1 MRKERFDET
10 LETESERTYAFCEID
25 SELSS
30 VLLESEHFYL
40 TQDKFPVTPAHLL
53 IIPKR
58 HITSPSDLSETEWH
72 DLRVVLEEACLLL
85 KKGDIQ
91 ITGFNVGIN
100 IGSDAGQTIPHLH
113 VHVIP
118 RRPKDIP
125 ESKCGV
131 RMVNPAKADYR
142 ATD

>member
-1 MRKERFDET
+1 MKQEKVDER
-10 LETESERTYAFCEID
+10 LETGSTQSCAFCEID
-25 SELSS
+25 ADKSS
-30 VLLESEHFYL
+30 VLYKSEHFYL
-40 TQDKFPVTPAHLL
+40 TQDKFPVTLGHLL

-58 HITSPSDLSETEWH
+58 HITSPSDLSEAEWH
-72 DLRVVLEEACLLL
+72 DLRVVLEEACSLLRT
-85 KKGDIQ
+85 GDNK

-118 RRPKDIP
+118 RRPNDIP

-131 RMVNPAKADYR
+131 RMVNPARADYR